1 MFTGLI
7 EEIGIVDNV
16 VNGQKSAQITVRAKK
31 IMNDLNI
38 GDSIATNGV
47 CLTVVKF
54 NPTNFTV
61 DVMPETMA
69 KSNLNQLRSGS
80 VVNLERALRVGDRLG
95 GHMVSGHV
103 DGKGTIVELVDEDNA
118 TWISVKATPDIL
130 KYVISK
136 GSIAIDG
143 ISLTVAYVDYEM
155 FKVSLIPLT
164 MKDTTLRSKRI
175 GEAVNLECDM
185 VGKYIERL
193 SLFKSDEGETKPV
206 KRSIDMEFLKNNGFA

>member
-1 MFTGLI
+1 
-7 EEIGIVDNV
+7 
-16 VNGQKSAQITVRAKK
+16 
-31 IMNDLNI
+31 
-38 GDSIATNGV
+38 
-47 CLTVVKF
+47 
-54 NPTNFTV
+54 
-61 DVMPETMA
+61 MPETMA